1 MVWPLGGIDLCPE
14 GDSMPHRAI
23 AAAAATS
30 ALLIGTALPAAAT
43 EPTHTT
49 HRPTE
54 SPAYTERPTC
64 DQFGLKTL
72 IESADGGSTE
82 NQIAFGVVHSGE
94 TAGNPEGSFLDVSL
108 RQEFFDQL
116 VIKVVVLTGESGAVA
131 IYDEPTFE
139 GDLWVSL
146 HVGDGGRLETIKH
159 WVACGEKIKES
170 PKPTPTETE
179 PTAEPSPTETKPTTE
194 STLTK
199 SPKPVPT
206 ELPAGSS
213 TSTGGAPWAVFG
225 LAAVSALV
233 AAGAGAVIGGRR
245 EPNRV

>member
-1 MVWPLGGIDLCPE
+1 MVSPLGGIDLCPE
-14 GDSMPHRAI
+14 GDSMRHRVI

-30 ALLIGTALPAAAT
+30 VLLIGTALPAAAT

-49 HRPTE
+49 HTPTE
-54 SPAYTERPTC
+54 SPTDTERPTC

-82 NQIAFGVVHSGE
+82 NEIAFGIVHSGE
-94 TAGNPEGSFLDVSL
+94 TAGNPKGSFLDVSL

-116 VIKVVVLTGESGAVA
+116 VIKVVILTGESGAVA

-139 GDLWVSL
+139 GDQWVSL
-146 HVGDGGRLETIKH
+146 HVGDVGQLETIKQ

-170 PKPTPTETE
+170 PKPTPTET
-179 PTAEPSPTETKPTTE
+179 TPTTE

-213 TSTGGAPWAVFG
+213 TATDGAPWAVFG

-233 AAGAGAVIGGRR
+233 AAGAGAVIGRR
-245 EPNRV
+245 RNPNRV

>member
-1 MVWPLGGIDLCPE
+1 MVSPLGGIDLCPE
-14 GDSMPHRAI
+14 GDSMPHRVI

-49 HRPTE
+49 HTPTE
-54 SPAYTERPTC
+54 SPTDTERPTC

-82 NQIAFGVVHSGE
+82 NEIAFGVVHSGE

-139 GDLWVSL
+139 GDQWVSL
-146 HVGDGGRLETIKH
+146 HVGDVGQLETIKH

-170 PKPTPTETE
+170 PKPTPTET
-179 PTAEPSPTETKPTTE
+179 TPTTE
-194 STLTK
+194 PTLTK

-213 TSTGGAPWAVFG
+213 TTSGDTPRTLFG
-225 LAAVSALV
+225 LMV
-233 AAGAGAVIGGRR
+233 AGAMATAGAGAVVGRR
-245 EPNRV
+245 RNANGG